1 MSEQT
6 EQTQQYDRRCS
17 DKKFNEIA
25 DSLDEIK
32 DCLEEIKGT
41 MKSLTRAFP
50 ANDLGEPDFDGHR
63 TAHRKMME
71 REKRIEDDKEGAIK
85 HVRNATLIGGGT
97 IMLTALWE
105 YIKVKVLS

>member
-1 MSEQT
+1 MSDE
-6 EQTQQYDRRCS
+6 QQYDRRYS
-17 DKKFNEIA
+17 DKKFNEIV
-25 DSLDEIK
+25 DS
-32 DCLEEIKGT
+32 LEEIKG
-41 MKSLTRAFP
+41 MIKSVNRAFP
-50 ANDLGEPDFDGHR
+50 ANDLNEPDFDGHR

-97 IMLTALWE
+97 ILLTALWE

>member
-6 EQTQQYDRRCS
+6 EQTQQYDRRYS
-17 DKKFNEIA
+17 DKKFNEIV

-32 DCLEEIKGT
+32 GMIK
-41 MKSLTRAFP
+41 SVNRAFP
-50 ANDLGEPDFDGHR
+50 ANDLNEPDFGGHR
-63 TAHRKMME
+63 NAHRKMID

-97 IMLTALWE
+97 ILLTALWE
-105 YIKVKVLS
+105 YIKVRVLS

>member
-1 MSEQT
+1 MSDEQR
-6 EQTQQYDRRCS
+6 YDRRHS
-17 DKKFNEIA
+17 DAKFSEIA
-25 DSLDEIK
+25 ES
-32 DCLEEIKGT
+32 LEEIKG
-41 MKSLTRAFP
+41 MIKSVNRAFP

-63 TAHRKMME
+63 TAHRRMIE

-97 IMLTALWE
+97 ILLTALWE

>member
-1 MSEQT
+1 MSEQTEQT
-6 EQTQQYDRRCS
+6 EQTQQYNRRYS
-17 DKKFNEIA
+17 DKKFNEIV

-32 DCLEEIKGT
+32 GMIKSVN
-41 MKSLTRAFP
+41 KAFP

-63 TAHRKMME
+63 TAHRKMIE

-97 IMLTALWE
+97 ILLTALWE
-105 YIKVKVLS
+105 YIKVRVLS

>member
-1 MSEQT
+1 MQRGYKLT
-6 EQTQQYDRRCS
+6 EPQQYDCRYS

-32 DCLEEIKGT
+32 GMIK
-41 MKSLTRAFP
+41 SVNRAFP
-50 ANDLGEPDFDGHR
+50 ANDLNEPDFDGHR
-63 TAHRKMME
+63 NAHRKMIE

-97 IMLTALWE
+97 ILLTALWE

>member
-1 MSEQT
+1 MQRGCKLSDE
-6 EQTQQYDRRCS
+6 QQYDRRYS
-17 DKKFNEIA
+17 DKKFNEIV

-32 DCLEEIKGT
+32 GMIK
-41 MKSLTRAFP
+41 SVNRAFP
-50 ANDLGEPDFDGHR
+50 ANDLNEPDFDGHR
-63 TAHRKMME
+63 TAHRKMMD

-97 IMLTALWE
+97 ILLTALWE

>member
-1 MSEQT
+1 MT
-6 EQTQQYDRRCS
+6 EPQQYDRRYS

-25 DSLDEIK
+25 DG
-32 DCLEEIKGT
+32 LEEIKG
-41 MKSLTRAFP
+41 MIKSVNRAFP
-50 ANDLGEPDFDGHR
+50 ANDLNEPDFDGHR

-97 IMLTALWE
+97 ILLTALWE
-105 YIKVKVLS
+105 YIKAKVLS

>member
-6 EQTQQYDRRCS
+6 EQTQQYDRRHF
-17 DKKFNEIA
+17 DKKFNEIV

-32 DCLEEIKGT
+32 GMIK
-41 MKSLTRAFP
+41 SVNRAFP
-50 ANDLGEPDFDGHR
+50 ANDLNEPDFDGHR
-63 TAHRKMME
+63 NAHRKMME

-97 IMLTALWE
+97 ILLTALWE

>member
-1 MSEQT
+1 MSDE
-6 EQTQQYDRRCS
+6 QQYDRRYS
-17 DKKFNEIA
+17 DRKFNEIA

-32 DCLEEIKGT
+32 GMIK
-41 MKSLTRAFP
+41 SVNRAFP
-50 ANDLGEPDFDGHR
+50 ANDLNEPDFDGHR
-63 TAHRKMME
+63 NAHRKMTE

-97 IMLTALWE
+97 ILLTALWE

>member
-6 EQTQQYDRRCS
+6 EQTQQYDRRYS

-32 DCLEEIKGT
+32 GMIKNVN
-41 MKSLTRAFP
+41 RAFP
-50 ANDLGEPDFDGHR
+50 PNDLNEPDFDGHR
-63 TAHRKMME
+63 NAHRKMIE

-97 IMLTALWE
+97 ILLTALWE
-105 YIKVKVLS
+105 YIKVRVLS

>member
-1 MSEQT
+1 MSEQTEQT
-6 EQTQQYDRRCS
+6 EQTQQYDRRYS

-32 DCLEEIKGT
+32 GMIK
-41 MKSLTRAFP
+41 SVNRAFP
-50 ANDLGEPDFDGHR
+50 ANDLNEPDFDGHR
-63 TAHRKMME
+63 TAHRKMIE

-97 IMLTALWE
+97 ILLTALWE

>member
-1 MSEQT
+1 MSE
-6 EQTQQYDRRCS
+6 QQYDRHYS
-17 DKKFNEIA
+17 DKKFNEIV

-32 DCLEEIKGT
+32 DMIKNVN
-41 MKSLTRAFP
+41 RAFP

-63 TAHRKMME
+63 NAHRKMME

-97 IMLTALWE
+97 ILLTALWE

>member
-6 EQTQQYDRRCS
+6 EQTQQYDRRHS
-17 DKKFNEIA
+17 DKKFNEIV

-32 DCLEEIKGT
+32 GMIKNVN
-41 MKSLTRAFP
+41 RAFP
-50 ANDLGEPDFDGHR
+50 ANDLNEPDFDGHR
-63 TAHRKMME
+63 NAHRKMIE
-71 REKRIEDDKEGAIK
+71 REKRIEVDKEGAIK

-97 IMLTALWE
+97 ILLTALWE

>member
-1 MSEQT
+1 MT
-6 EQTQQYDRRCS
+6 EPQQQYDRRYS

-32 DCLEEIKGT
+32 GMIKSVN
-41 MKSLTRAFP
+41 KAFP

-63 TAHRKMME
+63 TAHRKMID

-97 IMLTALWE
+97 ILLTALWE
-105 YIKVKVLS
+105 YIKVRVLS

>member
-1 MSEQT
+1 MSETQ
-6 EQTQQYDRRCS
+6 QQQQYDRRHS
-17 DKKFNEIA
+17 DKKFNEIV

-32 DCLEEIKGT
+32 GMIKSVN
-41 MKSLTRAFP
+41 KAFP

-63 TAHRKMME
+63 TAHRKMIE
-71 REKRIEDDKEGAIK
+71 REKRVEDDKEGAIK

-97 IMLTALWE
+97 ILLTALWE

>member
-6 EQTQQYDRRCS
+6 EQTQQYDSRYS

-32 DCLEEIKGT
+32 GMIK
-41 MKSLTRAFP
+41 SVNRAFP
-50 ANDLGEPDFDGHR
+50 ANDLNEPDFDGHR
-63 TAHRKMME
+63 NAHRKMMD

-97 IMLTALWE
+97 ILLTALWE
-105 YIKVKVLS
+105 YIKVRVLS